1 MEVFL
6 LLASRIITKFL
17 LPKEPD
23 DGTNDGIRQKSSARS
38 DDLALLF
45 MVEMRGIE
53 PMSEKKAVRVS
64 PGAEC
69 LLNFPWRE
77 RTHAHYAAVAS

>member
-6 LLASRIITKFL
+6 LLASHIIKKFL

-53 PMSEKKAVRVS
+53 LFFIYILSFHQPSFFR
-64 PGAEC
+64 
-69 LLNFPWRE
+69 NFVLFRF
-77 RTHAHYAAVAS
+77 TTFQII